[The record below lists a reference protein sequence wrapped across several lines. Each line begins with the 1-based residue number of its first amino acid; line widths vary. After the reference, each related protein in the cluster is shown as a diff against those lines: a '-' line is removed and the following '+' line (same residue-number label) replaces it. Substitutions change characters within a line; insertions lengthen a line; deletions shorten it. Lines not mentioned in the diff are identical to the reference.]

1 MAITTSIVGR
11 DTLGSRAAR
20 FVEVTLDALYVSGG
34 WAVTPKQLGLG
45 TNGKI
50 HGVIVLNPILG
61 GYTVVWDSSTQKLNV
76 YETTVA
82 GGVQVELTTATAM
95 DTLVVELVA
104 VGYGQG

>member
-34 WAVTPKQLGLG
+34 WALTPKQLGLG
-45 TNGKI
+45 TNGKV

-61 GYTVVWDSSTQKLNV
+61 LYYVQYESATAKLNV
-76 YETTVA
+76 YESTGAA
-82 GGVQVELTTATAM
+82 GVLRELTTANAM
-95 DTLVVELVA
+95 DTLVAKLVA